1 MTIRIKPPTPKRP
14 TAAGAGALPRKRRK
28 IAKIIILGVSGNCIE
43 IAETIEL
50 LASGGAAMEVMGF
63 LDDNA
68 ALGEMIADFPVL
80 GLIKDAAAFSEATFV
95 NGIGSP
101 KSFQNKE
108 TLIAR
113 TQIPTERWATI
124 IHPSANVSPRARLG
138 HGTVLMANVF
148 VGTNARVGN
157 HVIALPNSIISH
169 DSAIGDYSAIAGG
182 ACISGVCRIGKSCY
196 IGTNSA
202 IRNGLCVGDGALIGM
217 GAVVT
222 GDVPAGAVM
231 AGNPARPLKRKR

>member
-1 MTIRIKPPTPKRP
+1 MTNRTKPPTPKRRL
-14 TAAGAGALPRKRRK
+14 GASGGAPLRKKRK
-28 IAKIIILGVSGNCIE
+28 VATILILGVSGNCVE

-50 LASGGAAMEVMGF
+50 LASNGIALEVMGF
-63 LDDNA
+63 LDDKA
-68 ALGEMIADFPVL
+68 ALGGIVAGYPVL
-80 GLIKDAAAFSEATFV
+80 GSINDAAQFPDAMFV

-101 KSFQNKE
+101 QSFQNKKA
-108 TLIAR
+108 LIAR
-113 TQIPTERWATI
+113 TGVPAERWATI
-124 IHPSANVSPRARLG
+124 VHPSANVSPRARLG

-157 HVIALPNSIISH
+157 HVMALPNSIISH

-222 GDVPAGAVM
+222 ADVPAGAVV